1 MKLLKAGVVVF
12 TFSLFTT
19 LFACDAN
26 CLACHPKLAPNGKYD
41 NNHKIL
47 KRCTNCHTQDPNE
60 EDHGACG
67 ADCWE
72 CHDIQKVGDVNIP
85 EHKVLAKCIKCH
97 ESVDK
102 HLFEKGANPLMRQGS
117 LLDTLEGGN

>member
-1 MKLLKAGVVVF
+1 MKSILKIYLL
-12 TFSLFTT
+12 SLISVSIS
-19 LFACDAN
+19 FACDAN

-41 NNHKIL
+41 KNHAIL

-72 CHDIQKVGDVNIP
+72 CHDIQKVGHIDIP
-85 EHKVLAKCIKCH
+85 EHRVLAKCIKCH

-102 HLFEKGANPLMRQGS
+102 HLFEKGNSPLMQDGT
-117 LLDTLEGGN
+117 LLENLTK